1 MIVIDAS
8 VAVKWLIDE
17 PDSTSADRLLPRY
30 AGAIA
35 APDLLLIET
44 AGALVRQCNTGAFS
58 APTFES
64 VLAEWQLLW
73 ANFIDARRTDLSD
86 MVNAA
91 RMAVELG
98 HPVKDC
104 VYLGLAIELDA
115 ALVTAD
121 AKFRSRAL
129 RLHPRIELLDTLQ

>member
-17 PDSTSADRLLPRY
+17 PGSTSADRLLPRY
-30 AGAIA
+30 VGAIA

-44 AGALVRQCNTGAFS
+44 AGALVRQCNTGALS
-58 APTFES
+58 ALTFES

-98 HPVKDC
+98 HPLKDC
-104 VYLGLAIELDA
+104 VYLGLAMELDA

-121 AKFRSRAL
+121 AKFRSHAL